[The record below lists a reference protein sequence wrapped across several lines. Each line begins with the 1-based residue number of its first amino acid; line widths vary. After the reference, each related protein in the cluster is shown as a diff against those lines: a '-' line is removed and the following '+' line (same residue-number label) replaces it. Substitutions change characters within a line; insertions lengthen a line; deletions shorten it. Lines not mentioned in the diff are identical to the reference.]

1 MLYCYRAVVGGGIL
15 ISEKDK
21 NMQRIKRQK
30 VHKKIRM
37 KVIGKIK
44 QPRLFVFKSNNHIY
58 AGIADDING
67 RTIFSVSDKSLD
79 KTKGKKGIEIAK
91 MVGEELAKKAAEA
104 GYKDVVFDRGGYKYH
119 GKIKALAEGA
129 RSAGLKF

>member
-1 MLYCYRAVVGGGIL
+1 MKGI
-15 ISEKDK
+15 
-21 NMQRIKRQK
+21 
-30 VHKKIRM
+30 
-37 KVIGKIK
+37 
-44 QPRLFVFKSNNHIY
+44 IY
-58 AGIADDING
+58 T
-67 RTIFSVSDKSLD
+67 RVSSAEQIQGMSLD
-79 KTKGKKGIEIAK
+79 FQREDCLTYAKDKGIEIAK